1 MATGNFVETK
11 NFPIVCIDDETYE
24 EIYFDLDDMMYD
36 VESSFEDLDLK
47 FHRVKV
53 LAGYY
58 EGGQI
63 VFEEIHNPNEMD
75 NDDTRYYFDMCR
87 SKAIRAYDAEIRKIN
102 RRIDKFCKE
111 GVWGKLGVV
120 GRFSD
125 GSCVYEEIS

>member
-1 MATGNFVETK
+1 MATANFVTTK

-47 FHRVKV
+47 FHKVKV

-111 GVWGKLGVV
+111 GVWSKLGVV

-125 GSCVYEEIS
+125 GSCVYKRIS

>member
-1 MATGNFVETK
+1 MATANFVETK

-24 EIYFDLDDMMYD
+24 AFYFDYDDMMYD
-36 VESSFEDLDLK
+36 VEGTFEDLDLK

-58 EGGQI
+58 EGAQI

-87 SKAIRAYDAEIRKIN
+87 SKAVRAYDAEVRKIN

-120 GRFSD
+120 GHFSD
-125 GSCVYEEIS
+125 GSCVYKKIS

>member
-1 MATGNFVETK
+1 MATANFVTTE

-24 EIYFDLDDMMYD
+24 EIYLDYDDMMKD
-36 VESSFEDLDLK
+36 VEGAFETLNLK
-47 FHRVKV
+47 FHKVKV

-63 VFEEIHNPNEMD
+63 VFEEIYNPNEMD

-87 SKAIRAYDAEIRKIN
+87 SKAIQAYDAEIRKIN

-111 GVWGKLGVV
+111 SVWEKLGVV

-125 GSCVYEEIS
+125 GEVVYQKIS

>member
-24 EIYFDLDDMMYD
+24 EIYFDHDDMMYD
-36 VESSFEDLDLK
+36 VEGAFENLDLK
-47 FHRVKV
+47 FHKVKV

-125 GSCVYEEIS
+125 GSCVYKEIS

>member
-1 MATGNFVETK
+1 MATANFVETE

-24 EIYFDLDDMMYD
+24 EFYFDLDDMMYD
-36 VESSFEDLDLK
+36 VEGSFEDLDLK
-47 FHRVKV
+47 FHKVKV

-120 GRFSD
+120 GHFSD
-125 GSCVYEEIS
+125 GSCVYKEIS

>member
-1 MATGNFVETK
+1 MATANFVTTE

-24 EIYFDLDDMMYD
+24 EIYFDHDDMLED
-36 VESSFEDLDLK
+36 VNGAFENLDLK
-47 FHRVKV
+47 FHKVKV
-53 LAGYY
+53 RAGYY

-63 VFEEIHNPNEMD
+63 VFEKIHDPNEMD

-87 SKAIRAYDAEIRKIN
+87 SKAIRAYDVEVRKIN

-111 GVWGKLGVV
+111 GAWSKLGIV

-125 GSCVYEEIS
+125 GSCVYEKIS

>member
-24 EIYFDLDDMMYD
+24 NFYFDFDDMMYD
-36 VESSFEDLDLK
+36 VEGSFENLDLK
-47 FHRVKV
+47 FHKTKV

-58 EGGQI
+58 EGAQI
-63 VFEEIHNPNEMD
+63 VFEEVHDPNEMD

-87 SKAIRAYDAEIRKIN
+87 SKAIRAYDAEVRKIN

-120 GRFSD
+120 GHFSD
-125 GSCVYEEIS
+125 GSCVYQKIS